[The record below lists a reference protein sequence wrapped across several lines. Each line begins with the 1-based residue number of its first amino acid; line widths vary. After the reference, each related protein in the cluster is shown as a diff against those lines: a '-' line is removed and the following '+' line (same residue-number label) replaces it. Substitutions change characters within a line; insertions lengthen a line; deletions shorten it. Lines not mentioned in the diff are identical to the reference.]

1 MGAFDPVIIV
11 TNAGGGTLA
20 RRLAPPLHAPAC
32 SCVMIGSRPSRLL
45 PRRADTKNEIPV
57 AGCTHRA
64 TRPD

>member
-20 RRLAPPLHAPAC
+20 RRLAPPLHALAC
-32 SCVMIGSRPSRLL
+32 SCVGISSRPSRLL

-57 AGCTHRA
+57 AECTHLS

>member
-11 TNAGGGTLA
+11 TNARGGTLA
-20 RRLAPPLHAPAC
+20 RRLAPLHALAC
-32 SCVMIGSRPSRLL
+32 SCVVIGSRPSRLL

-57 AGCTHRA
+57 AGCTHQA

>member
-11 TNAGGGTLA
+11 TNAGGGNLA
-20 RRLAPPLHAPAC
+20 PRLAPSLHALAC
-32 SCVMIGSRPSRLL
+32 ACVVISSRPSRLL